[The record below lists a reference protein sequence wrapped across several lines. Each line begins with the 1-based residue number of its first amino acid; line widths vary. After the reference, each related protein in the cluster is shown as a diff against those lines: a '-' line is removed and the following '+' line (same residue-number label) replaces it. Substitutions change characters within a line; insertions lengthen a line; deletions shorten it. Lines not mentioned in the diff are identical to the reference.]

1 MSFDGTLEHNMIVE
15 ALEKVDHMEK
25 DDYDHPWYPMPSS
38 SRMMQDIRKV
48 LVAEKVT
55 WEPYL

>member
-1 MSFDGTLEHNMIVE
+1 MNTLEHNMIVE

-38 SRMMQDIRKV
+38 SRMMQEIRLH
-48 LVAEKVT
+48 LVAEGAD
-55 WEPYL
+55 WPPYLHNV